1 MKTFLANTTI
11 VFLTAALLF
20 LLFDKV
26 IMPLYVSQNPEVVV
40 PDLTGQ
46 DFDDAKRILEEKDF
60 RVEKKESYDNTRKKN
75 TVMSQSPEPGMIVKG
90 GRIVY
95 LTVSNN
101 QQLTK
106 VPDLIG
112 KTERNAEILIKS
124 ANLKVGTVTKEKTD
138 EYPEGIVFKQSL
150 SPSTRVVKDSKMNYV
165 VSAGR
170 SEYIVPNLKGK
181 TLSSGKALI
190 RNAGL
195 KVGSITYRFDPD
207 LLPETVLDQQPG
219 ANAVVAPQTE
229 INIIVS
235 TLDESQEDSDQG

>member
-1 MKTFLANTTI
+1 MKTFFANTTI

-26 IMPLYVSQNPEVVV
+26 IMPLYVSQNPETVV

-46 DFDDAKRILEEKDF
+46 DFDTAKQLLEDKDF

-112 KTERNAEILIKS
+112 KTERNAEILIQS
-124 ANLKVGTVTKEKTD
+124 ANLKIGTVTKEKTD
-138 EYPEGIVFKQSL
+138 DYPEGTVFKQSL
-150 SPSTRVVKDSKMNYV
+150 SPSTKVVKDSKMNFS

-190 RNAGL
+190 RSAGL
-195 KVGSITYRFDPD
+195 KVGNVTYRFNAD

-219 ANAVVAPQTE
+219 ANSVVAPQTE
-229 INIIVS
+229 VNIIVS
-235 TLDESQEDSDQG
+235 TLDESQETNDQG